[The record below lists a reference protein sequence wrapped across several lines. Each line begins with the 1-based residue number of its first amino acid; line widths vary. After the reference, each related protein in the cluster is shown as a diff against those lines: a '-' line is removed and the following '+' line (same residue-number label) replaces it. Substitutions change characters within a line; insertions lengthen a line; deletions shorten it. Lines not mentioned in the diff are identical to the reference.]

1 MFVQNVINELDDI
14 NDLNELCCN
23 LDNVEYFAKIR

>member
-1 MFVQNVINELDDI
+1 MFVQNVINELNDI

-23 LDNVEYFAKIR
+23 LDNVGYFAKIK